1 VARGLTGYLQLASK
15 LGVTRKTVGLINRGL
30 LRLGSWR
37 FRVEG
42 QVLCA
47 STLDRIAV
55 VILHRFSSAERF
67 ELKLWRSLCRPGDVV
82 LDVGSNLGLY
92 AFIAAQQVGPE
103 GCVWAFEADPVNSR
117 LLQRGLEANGYS
129 NVRVVTAAVTD
140 HTGTA
145 TLFIREEHR
154 GDIQIAYPGED
165 RTSISVPATTLD
177 RALVD
182 NPHVDMIK
190 FDIQGAEV
198 FAIAGMDKILRASPG
213 LKIISEFWP
222 QGIRRCGQDPIAFLK
237 DWRELGFAIS
247 YIDEDKAALV
257 PLPDDGQLLK
267 LAERNRYINIF
278 LERR

>member
-1 VARGLTGYLQLASK
+1 VPRGLTGYLQRASK

-37 FRVEG
+37 FRVEE
-42 QVLCA
+42 QILYA

-55 VILHRFSSAERF
+55 LILHRFSSAERF
-67 ELKLWRSLCRPGDVV
+67 ELKLWRSLCGPGDVV

-103 GCVWAFEADPVNSR
+103 GRVWAFEADPVNSG
-117 LLQRGLEANGYS
+117 LLQQGVRANDYT

-140 HTGTA
+140 HVGTT

-154 GDIQIAYPGED
+154 GDIQIAYPGAD
-165 RTSISVPATTLD
+165 RISISVPATTLD
-177 RALVD
+177 HALAEK
-182 NPHVDMIK
+182 PHVDMIK

-198 FAIAGMDKILRASPG
+198 FAIAGMDEILRASPG

-222 QGIRRCGQDPIAFLK
+222 EGIRRCGQDPIAFLK
-237 DWRELGFAIS
+237 KWRGSGFTIS
-247 YIDEDKAALV
+247 HIDEDKAAL
-257 PLPDDGQLLK
+257 LPFSDDGELLK
-267 LAERNRYINIF
+267 LAEKNRYINIF